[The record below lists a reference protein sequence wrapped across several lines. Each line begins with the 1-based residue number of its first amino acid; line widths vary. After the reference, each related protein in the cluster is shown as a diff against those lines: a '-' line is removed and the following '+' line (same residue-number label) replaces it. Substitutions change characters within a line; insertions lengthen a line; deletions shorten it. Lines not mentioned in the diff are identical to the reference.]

1 MSLITEFVIVI
12 PTITETD
19 VLILSNLSSRE
30 LKQEFFK
37 QTKFKVNKF
46 ISYRDFGILTVP
58 LT

>member
-19 VLILSNLSSRE
+19 PLILFNFSSRE

-37 QTKFKVNKF
+37 RTKFIVNKS
-46 ISYRDFGILTVP
+46 ISYGDFGILTVP